1 MKTLSVRNLS
11 PEDAFQKFLWVS
23 FAIHVAI
30 FLGTTLKSLVLPGE
44 EIKLQNA
51 IRVDVVALPDK
62 LPTAEKPTPKVEK
75 SAPAPAETKSATKP
89 EPAKPDA
96 IALKRDAKDLKK
108 AQEEA
113 MKRLKQQQAQ
123 REALERLKGAQTQND
138 VPEPPKRKNLYAGN
152 QISQGDS
159 VTGLERIAFDEYL
172 STLRDL
178 VNSNF
183 TIPNWLANN
192 PNLKASV
199 EVTIDDN
206 GKILKIALVRSSG
219 NPTFDGAAQAAVQ
232 ASAPFPPVP
241 ERLTRAWSSFTI
253 QFNFPDT

>member
-1 MKTLSVRNLS
+1 VKALSVRNLS
-11 PEDAFQKFLWVS
+11 AEDAFQKFLWASLIAHSLFFIGAS
-23 FAIHVAI
+23 FKTMV
-30 FLGTTLKSLVLPGE
+30 FSSD

-62 LPTAEKPTPKVEK
+62 LPTTESPAKPEKPPSVDTAPPK
-75 SAPAPAETKSATKP
+75 AETAKP
-89 EPAKPDA
+89 EPKKPDA
-96 IALKRDAKDLKK
+96 VALKKDTKDLKK

-123 REALERLKGAQTQND
+123 KEALERLKGAKSDT
-138 VPEPPKRKNLYAGN
+138 PEPPKKKNLYAGN
-152 QISQGDS
+152 QINQGDS
-159 VTGLERIAFDEYL
+159 VMGLERIAFDEYL
-172 STLRDL
+172 SALRDR

-192 PNLKASV
+192 PTLKASV
-199 EVTIDDN
+199 EVTIDDD
-206 GKILKIALVRSSG
+206 GKIIKIGLVKSSG
-219 NPTFDGAAQAAVQ
+219 NPTFDGASTAAVQ